1 MRMAFSKRMTK
12 RLLGL
17 AIVVA
22 IGAGLLVVLF
32 VAGRL
37 WWAALRGPETSAPS
51 VAAESGTAS
60 ISLAWEKSPDPTVTG
75 YKILFGIQPG
85 VHTDSVSV
93 GDQAT
98 ARLTNLKSGIKYY
111 IVTIA
116 VDAQGNTSPPSNEI
130 EVVTDK

>member
-22 IGAGLLVVLF
+22 IGAGLLVLLF

-37 WWAALRGPETSAPS
+37 WWVALRGPETSAPS

-60 ISLAWEKSPDPTVTG
+60 ISLAWDKSPDPAVTG

-93 GDQAT
+93 GNQAT
-98 ARLTNLKSGIKYY
+98 ARLTNLKNGTKYY

-116 VDAQGNTSPPSNEI
+116 VDAQGNRSPPSNEI